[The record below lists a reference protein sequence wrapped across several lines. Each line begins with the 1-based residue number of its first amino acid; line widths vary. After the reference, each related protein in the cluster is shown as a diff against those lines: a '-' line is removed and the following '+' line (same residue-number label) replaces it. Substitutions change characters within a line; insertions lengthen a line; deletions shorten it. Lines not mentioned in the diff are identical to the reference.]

1 LINIIVTK
9 GKNMNDKQAQ
19 KNALKDKIKMLMNK
33 NKQIDDIV
41 DVSPSQQKQ
50 HLQKQKDDNN
60 DELRKIRSQKYEL
73 EQIQEN
79 IDYIKRTYLYLKK
92 LGIVKSQYDFSS
104 NFLNRTNHYLSMIIC
119 EERKPSIESVNVLV
133 KNLIEIKNVFE
144 DLDNKNAEIRI
155 LNDIINRG
163 HQIITERLLGYL

>member
-1 LINIIVTK
+1 
-9 GKNMNDKQAQ
+9 MDDKQAQ
-19 KNALKDKIKMLMNK
+19 KKSLKDKIKMLMNK
-33 NKQIDDIV
+33 NKQIDDV
-41 DVSPSQQKQ
+41 MDVSLSQQKQ
-50 HLQKQKDDNN
+50 HLQQQKVDNN

>member
-1 LINIIVTK
+1 
-9 GKNMNDKQAQ
+9 M
-19 KNALKDKIKMLMNK
+19 
-33 NKQIDDIV
+33 
-41 DVSPSQQKQ
+41 
-50 HLQKQKDDNN
+50 
-60 DELRKIRSQKYEL
+60 
-73 EQIQEN
+73 
-79 IDYIKRTYLYLKK
+79 YLKK
-92 LGIVKSQYDFSS
+92 IGVVKSQYDFST

-119 EERKPSIESVNVLV
+119 EERKPSLEAVNVLV

>member
-1 LINIIVTK
+1 
-9 GKNMNDKQAQ
+9 
-19 KNALKDKIKMLMNK
+19 
-33 NKQIDDIV
+33 
-41 DVSPSQQKQ
+41 
-50 HLQKQKDDNN
+50 
-60 DELRKIRSQKYEL
+60 
-73 EQIQEN
+73 
-79 IDYIKRTYLYLKK
+79 
-92 LGIVKSQYDFSS
+92 
-104 NFLNRTNHYLSMIIC
+104 MIIC

>member
-1 LINIIVTK
+1 MDDT
-9 GKNMNDKQAQ
+9 QTQ
-19 KNALKDKIKMLMNK
+19 KKSLKDKIKMLMNK
-33 NKQIDDIV
+33 NKQIDNV
-41 DVSPSQQKQ
+41 MDVSPSQQKQ

-60 DELRKIRSQKYEL
+60 DELRKTRSQKYEL

-79 IDYIKRTYLYLKK
+79 IDYIKQTYLYLKK
-92 LGIVKSQYDFSS
+92 LGVVKSQYDFST

-144 DLDNKNAEIRI
+144 DLDNKSAEIRI

>member
-1 LINIIVTK
+1 MDN
-9 GKNMNDKQAQ
+9 KQTQ
-19 KNALKDKIKMLMNK
+19 KKSLKDKIKMLMNK
-33 NKQIDDIV
+33 NKQIDNV
-41 DVSPSQQKQ
+41 MDVSSSQQKQ

>member
-1 LINIIVTK
+1 
-9 GKNMNDKQAQ
+9 MNDKQAQ
-19 KNALKDKIKMLMNK
+19 KKSLKDKIKMLMNK
-33 NKQIDDIV
+33 NKQIDNV
-41 DVSPSQQKQ
+41 MDVSPSQQKQ

-60 DELRKIRSQKYEL
+60 DELRKTRSQKYEL

-92 LGIVKSQYDFSS
+92 LGVVKSQYDFSS

-119 EERKPSIESVNVLV
+119 EERKPSIESVSILV

>member
-1 LINIIVTK
+1 
-9 GKNMNDKQAQ
+9 MNDKQAQ

>member
-1 LINIIVTK
+1 
-9 GKNMNDKQAQ
+9 MDDKQAQ
-19 KNALKDKIKMLMNK
+19 KKSLKDKIKMLMNK
-33 NKQIDDIV
+33 NKQIDDV
-41 DVSPSQQKQ
+41 MDVSPSQQKQ

-60 DELRKIRSQKYEL
+60 DELRKNRSQKYEL

>member
-1 LINIIVTK
+1 MINTFIIK
-9 GKNMNDKQAQ
+9 GKNMDDKQAQ

-50 HLQKQKDDNN
+50 HLQKQKDANN
-60 DELRKIRSQKYEL
+60 DELRKIRTQKYEL
-73 EQIQEN
+73 EKIQEN

-92 LGIVKSQYDFSS
+92 LGIVKSQYDFST

-119 EERKPSIESVNVLV
+119 EERKPSIESVNILV
-133 KNLIEIKNVFE
+133 KNLIDIKNIFE

>member
-1 LINIIVTK
+1 
-9 GKNMNDKQAQ
+9 MDDKQAQ
-19 KNALKDKIKMLMNK
+19 KKSLKDRIKMLMNK
-33 NKQIDDIV
+33 NKQIDNV
-41 DVSPSQQKQ
+41 MDVSPSQQKQ
-50 HLQKQKDDNN
+50 HLQQQKDDNN

-73 EQIQEN
+73 EH

>member
-1 LINIIVTK
+1 MDN
-9 GKNMNDKQAQ
+9 KQIQ
-19 KNALKDKIKMLMNK
+19 KKSLKDKIKMLMNK
-33 NKQIDDIV
+33 NKQIDDV
-41 DVSPSQQKQ
+41 MDVSPSQQKQ
-50 HLQKQKDDNN
+50 YLQQQKDDNN
-60 DELRKIRSQKYEL
+60 DELRKTRSQKYEL
-73 EQIQEN
+73 EQVQEN

-92 LGIVKSQYDFSS
+92 IGVVKSQYDFST

-119 EERKPSIESVNVLV
+119 EERKPSLEAVNVLV

>member
-1 LINIIVTK
+1 MYK
-9 GKNMNDKQAQ
+9 RQ
-19 KNALKDKIKMLMNK
+19 
-33 NKQIDDIV
+33 
-41 DVSPSQQKQ
+41 
-50 HLQKQKDDNN
+50 DDNN

>member
-1 LINIIVTK
+1 
-9 GKNMNDKQAQ
+9 MNDKQAQ
-19 KNALKDKIKMLMNK
+19 KKSLKDKIKMLMNK
-33 NKQIDDIV
+33 NKQINNV
-41 DVSPSQQKQ
+41 MDVSPSQQKQ

>member
-1 LINIIVTK
+1 
-9 GKNMNDKQAQ
+9 MNDKQAQ
-19 KNALKDKIKMLMNK
+19 KKSLKDKIKMLMNK
-33 NKQIDDIV
+33 NKQIDNMM

-60 DELRKIRSQKYEL
+60 DELRKTRSQKYEL

-92 LGIVKSQYDFSS
+92 LGVVKSQYDFSS

-119 EERKPSIESVNVLV
+119 EERKPSIESVNILV

>member
-1 LINIIVTK
+1 
-9 GKNMNDKQAQ
+9 MDDKQTQ
-19 KNALKDKIKMLMNK
+19 KKSLKDKIKMLMNK
-33 NKQIDDIV
+33 NKQIDDV
-41 DVSPSQQKQ
+41 MDVSPSQQKQ
-50 HLQKQKDDNN
+50 HLQQQKDDNN

>member
-1 LINIIVTK
+1 MDN
-9 GKNMNDKQAQ
+9 KQTQ
-19 KNALKDKIKMLMNK
+19 KKSLKDKIKMLMNK
-33 NKQIDDIV
+33 NKQIDNV
-41 DVSPSQQKQ
+41 MDVSPSQQKQ

-60 DELRKIRSQKYEL
+60 DELRKTRSQKYEL

-92 LGIVKSQYDFSS
+92 LGVVKSQYDFSS

-119 EERKPSIESVNVLV
+119 EERKPSIESVSILV

>member
-1 LINIIVTK
+1 
-9 GKNMNDKQAQ
+9 MNDKQAQ
-19 KNALKDKIKMLMNK
+19 KKSLKDKIKMLMNK
-33 NKQIDDIV
+33 NKQIDNV
-41 DVSPSQQKQ
+41 MDVSPSQQKQ

-155 LNDIINRG
+155 LNDIINRE